1 MDLTTRYLGMT
12 LRTPLVPSASPL
24 SDDIGNIKK
33 MEDFGAS
40 AVVLRS
46 LFEEQLTHEDQTLE
60 RQMTYGNESFA
71 EALSYLPAPREFKFA
86 PDEYLERIHKIKAAV
101 SIPVIASLN
110 GATMGGWVE
119 YAKKMQQA
127 GADALELNIYSIP
140 TEMDKSAAEVEQA
153 YVDILTA
160 IKSVVSIPVA
170 MKLSPYFSNL
180 ANVVKRLDAAGAN
193 GLVLFNRFYQPD
205 IHLDTLEIRPN
216 IGLSTE
222 NDQRLPLRWI
232 AILYDHIKADMAA
245 TSGIYT
251 GHDSLKMLMAGAS
264 VTMLCSV
271 LLKHGIQKIREI
283 ETAMSDWMVEHD
295 YESVSQLQGS
305 MSQKNCADPTAFERA
320 VYMKALLSYQMA

>member
-33 MEDFGAS
+33 MEDCGA
-40 AVVLRS
+40 AAIVLRS
-46 LFEEQLTHEDQTLE
+46 LFEEQLKHEDQVIE
-60 RQMTYGNESFA
+60 HQMTYANESFA
-71 EALSYLPAPREFKFA
+71 EALSYLPAPSQFKFA
-86 PDEYLERIHKIKAAV
+86 PDEYLERIHRIKAAV
-101 SIPVIASLN
+101 NIPVIASLN
-110 GATMGGWVE
+110 GASMGGWVE
-119 YAKKMQQA
+119 YARKMQQA

-140 TEMDKSAAEVEQA
+140 TEMEKGAAEVEQT
-153 YVDILTA
+153 YIDILTA
-160 IKSVVSIPVA
+160 VKSVVSIPVA

-180 ANVVKRLDAAGAN
+180 SNVAKRLDAAGVN

-232 AILYDHIKADMAA
+232 AILFDHIKADMAA

-251 GHDSLKMLMAGAS
+251 GLDCLKMLMAGAS

-271 LLKHGIQKIREI
+271 LLKHGIQKIQEI

-305 MSQKNCADPTAFERA
+305 MSQKNCADPTTFERA
-320 VYMKALLSYQMA
+320 VYMKALLSYQLA